1 VLKISIRDCLKDKGS
16 FHKESRQC
24 KISPSLFNSLKN
36 SDLLDPDSERSILNS
51 AFGLLSKMIDV
62 DKTSFQ
68 LTLLGMSVTDFV
80 ASTKRGIQTY
90 FAGNSTGV
98 HKNRMDIKGVPPA
111 SPFCREYLFSRK
123 NKFSGSPLMWS
134 HWDRLKLISL
144 NNTNQL
150 LLHWPTIKFNNWKN
164 LWNLITLSGW

>member
-36 SDLLDPDSERSILNS
+36 SDLLDPDSERSILSS

-90 FAGNSTGV
+90 FAGNSSPNLPTGI

-123 NKFSGSPLMWS
+123 NKFSVSPLM
-134 HWDRLKLISL
+134 
-144 NNTNQL
+144 
-150 LLHWPTIKFNNWKN
+150 
-164 LWNLITLSGW
+164 